1 MLVPPVRP
9 LTHNHNLLQP
19 PAADL
24 GLEEGIE
31 GGEVPLE
38 CCEVIKQVHNM
49 GVRVLAGGGPDVV
62 LFVFEL
68 VGENVWGGRGK
79 GG

>member
-1 MLVPPVRP
+1 
-9 LTHNHNLLQP
+9 
-19 PAADL
+19 
-24 GLEEGIE
+24 
-31 GGEVPLE
+31 
-38 CCEVIKQVHNM
+38 M